1 MKIAMHQWAEETMAN
16 AEKTIFPIMTYPGLP
31 LINKTIAEM
40 TCSGKVQFECIRA
53 LANRFPQMPAIP
65 MSMDL
70 SLEAEAFGAEVII
83 TDNEV
88 PAIQGRVLSE
98 YTEIVGLTIPEP
110 STKRINAFVDAA
122 ELLVGADFGKPV
134 FAGSIGPYSLAG
146 RLLDLTEILTGIFIY
161 PDEVHQLLEKTTQF
175 LVSYLERLKA
185 TGVNG
190 VIMAEPAAGL
200 LGEEQCNEFSSN
212 YIRKIVEK
220 VQDDTFWIIL
230 HNCGNTASLVDS
242 MVSTGAKAY
251 HFGNAVDMSAIL
263 PLVPEEYMVMGN
275 LNPVGVIKLKSP
287 AQITAEVAL
296 LRQKTCQYKNF
307 VLSSGCDIPPGT
319 SLENI
324 NALFC

>member
-1 MKIAMHQWAEETMAN
+1 MKIEMHQWAKETLAN
-16 AEKTIFPIMTYPGLP
+16 AGKTFFPIMTYPGLP
-31 LINKTIAEM
+31 LINKKIAEM
-40 TCSGKVQFECIRA
+40 THSGSVQVECIQA

-83 TDNEV
+83 TDDEV
-88 PAIQGRVLSE
+88 PAIKSPVVTD
-98 YTEIVGLTIPEP
+98 YTEIAAMTVPEP
-110 STKRINAFVDAA
+110 STKRLNAFIDAA
-122 ELLVGADFGKPV
+122 KLLSDSNVGKPV
-134 FAGSIGPYSLAG
+134 FAGCIGPYSLAG

-200 LGEEQCNEFSSN
+200 LGEEQCNEFSSG
-212 YIRKIVEK
+212 YIRKIVKK